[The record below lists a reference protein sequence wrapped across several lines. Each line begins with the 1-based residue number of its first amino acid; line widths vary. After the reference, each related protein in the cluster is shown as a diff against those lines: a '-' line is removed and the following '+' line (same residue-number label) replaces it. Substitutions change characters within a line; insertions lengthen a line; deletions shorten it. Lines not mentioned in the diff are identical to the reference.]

1 MPHLLLDLAQSPT
14 PKRKIPYHRA
24 KVGLF
29 VTLKAAKRMLAPE
42 EPHSLYVLPNK
53 KAARSIAQAA
63 ADILQHQPQA
73 QIAIVSPRK
82 KLRPYLHQLQIKY
95 PQARLLHK
103 KKLGKAVRRFLKQAR
118 QPENPFGE
126 APSEQRLIEH
136 TAQTVQQAVAQIIP
150 SAPAGAESALIATA
164 LALLKKTI
172 PRKNK
177 TSCACSPNAA
187 TLNLHKKCLPNCK
200 AQAKSTLMP
209 PKTCAIAKPHGACP
223 PKAA

>member
-73 QIAIVSPRK
+73 QIAIVSRAKNCAPICTNCKSNTPKPACCTRK
-82 KLRPYLHQLQIKY
+82 SSAK
-95 PQARLLHK
+95 
-103 KKLGKAVRRFLKQAR
+103 
-118 QPENPFGE
+118 
-126 APSEQRLIEH
+126 
-136 TAQTVQQAVAQIIP
+136 P
-150 SAPAGAESALIATA
+150 SADFSNKQGSLKTRSAKL
-164 LALLKKTI
+164 
-172 PRKNK
+172 
-177 TSCACSPNAA
+177 
-187 TLNLHKKCLPNCK
+187 
-200 AQAKSTLMP
+200 QANN
-209 PKTCAIAKPHGACP
+209 G
-223 PKAA
+223 